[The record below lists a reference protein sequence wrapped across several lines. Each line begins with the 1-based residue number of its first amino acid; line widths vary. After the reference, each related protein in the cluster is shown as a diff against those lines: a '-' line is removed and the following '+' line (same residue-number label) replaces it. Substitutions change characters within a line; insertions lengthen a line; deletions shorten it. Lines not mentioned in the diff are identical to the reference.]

1 MLDTGAHVIS
11 VLVSDGF
18 GGLDTLSW
26 KVTVVPTNVWAYVA
40 PLSRARRLPSAVMVN
55 GVIYA
60 VGGAATINP
69 GAGATLVPLSTVE
82 TYVAGT
88 NGPWT
93 TLAASLPS
101 ARYWNAIAPV
111 NNTIYSF
118 GGVSERGYFQVVDS
132 FGISS
137 GRWDS
142 AGQLPAYRYN
152 AAACAVG
159 DTVYLIGGLV
169 YAGPSQGFTV
179 TNEIDAWDPSTGT
192 LSMRASMMVERS
204 DHQAVALNGKI
215 YIIGGLGGSPN
226 QGDCSPQTSV
236 EVYDPSTNFVVP
248 GPSLLTARL
257 SFGVAAVNGKIYAIG
272 GLDPNDT
279 AVSSVEELDPVQN
292 TSTYRQNLPKP
303 RYGCAAVS
311 SGDRIYVI
319 GGVEGGT
326 ETGSVL
332 VFYP

>member
-1 MLDTGAHVIS
+1 
-11 VLVSDGF
+11 
-18 GGLDTLSW
+18 
-26 KVTVVPTNVWAYVA
+26 VA
-40 PLSRARRLPSAVMVN
+40 VN
-55 GVIYA
+55 GIIYA
-60 VGGAATINP
+60 IGGAKTINP

-82 TYVAGT
+82 TYVAAT

-101 ARYWNAIAPV
+101 ARYWNAVASV
-111 NNTIYSF
+111 GNTIYSF
-118 GGVSERGYFQVVDS
+118 GGVSERVYFQVVDS

-137 GRWDS
+137 GQWDS
-142 AGQLPAYRYN
+142 AGQLPSYRYN
-152 AAACAVG
+152 AAAFAVG

-169 YAGPSQGFTV
+169 YAAASQGFTV

-192 LSMRASMMVERS
+192 LSMRSSMMVERS
-204 DHQAVALNGKI
+204 DHQAVALGGKI
-215 YIIGGLGGSPN
+215 YIIGGLGGSST
-226 QGDCSPQTSV
+226 QGDCTPQTSV
-236 EVYDPSTNFVVP
+236 EVYDPSTNLVVP
-248 GPSLLTARL
+248 GPSLTTARM
-257 SFGVAAVNGKIYAIG
+257 SFGAAAVNGKIYAIG
-272 GLDPNDT
+272 GLDAGDT

-292 TSTYRQNLPKP
+292 LWTPCQKLPKP

-311 SGDRIYVI
+311 SGNRIYVI